1 MNRGRKSG
9 RKKRAGDG
17 AAALRDLFRQ
27 GVRLHQAGKISEA
40 RGIYL
45 RILEADPDHPDAT
58 HLLGAIACQTGEY
71 ERARDLIAK
80 ALAIDPGNAE
90 AHCNLGH
97 ALQELGRLE
106 DAVSSYRRAL
116 AIEPGLAG
124 AHGNLGN
131 ALKKLGRLE
140 DAVAS
145 YRQALS
151 LKPDYVEAL
160 NNLGNALQEL
170 GRLEDAVASYRQALS
185 LEPGYAKARRHLA
198 NTRKH
203 DAHDDDI
210 KAMEDLYGRPG
221 LGDDHKMHLAFG
233 LGKAYEDLEQYGKA
247 FEFFL
252 EGNRLKRKT
261 FSYDVS
267 REEGKLCRLREAFRA
282 TFVRGLGAAG
292 NRSKVPIF
300 VLGMPRSGTSLVEQI
315 LSSHADVF
323 GAGELTLVEDT
334 CAGHEGAGD
343 KPWPERV
350 CDFKDED
357 FHRCGSEYLSAL
369 RKQSPPARHII
380 DMMPGNFERTGF
392 IRLMLPSAR
401 IIHVRR
407 HPLDTCFSIFA
418 NYFAAHHPYAYDL
431 RELGTYYQ
439 SYYEAS
445 MAHFRRALAPF

>member
-1 MNRGRKSG
+1 
-9 RKKRAGDG
+9 
-17 AAALRDLFRQ
+17 
-27 GVRLHQAGKISEA
+27 
-40 RGIYL
+40 
-45 RILEADPDHPDAT
+45 
-58 HLLGAIACQTGEY
+58 
-71 ERARDLIAK
+71 
-80 ALAIDPGNAE
+80 
-90 AHCNLGH
+90 
-97 ALQELGRLE
+97 
-106 DAVSSYRRAL
+106 
-116 AIEPGLAG
+116 
-124 AHGNLGN
+124 
-131 ALKKLGRLE
+131 
-140 DAVAS
+140 
-145 YRQALS
+145 
-151 LKPDYVEAL
+151 
-160 NNLGNALQEL
+160 
-170 GRLEDAVASYRQALS
+170 
-185 LEPGYAKARRHLA
+185 
-198 NTRKH
+198 
-203 DAHDDDI
+203 
-210 KAMEDLYGRPG
+210 MEDLYGRPG

-300 VLGMPRSGTSLVEQI
+300 VLGMPRSGTSLVKQI

-431 RELGTYYQ
+431 RELGTYYR

-445 MAHFRRALAPF
+445 MAHWRRVLPNAMFELSYEDLVASPEAEIRRLLDHCGLPFDAACLDFHKTKRAVQTNSAIQVRQPIYDSSVGRWRHFEEELEPLRIALGL